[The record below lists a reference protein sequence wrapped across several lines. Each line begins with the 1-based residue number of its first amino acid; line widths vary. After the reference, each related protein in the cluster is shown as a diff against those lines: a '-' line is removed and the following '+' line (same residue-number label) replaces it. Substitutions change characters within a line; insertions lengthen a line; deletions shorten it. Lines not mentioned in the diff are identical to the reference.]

1 MVFLRTP
8 RSGKKHGETDTPP
21 PTSNPSDETIQG
33 KEFGR
38 IFDVFYD
45 FGRDDDGVSVDDGAG
60 GFHSDDVDDR
70 PIDSNS
76 SEDELDDRDFLS

>member
-1 MVFLRTP
+1 MVLLRTP
-8 RSGKKHGETDTPP
+8 RSGKKHVETDTPP

-60 GFHSDDVDDR
+60 GFIVMMSMTGPLIV
-70 PIDSNS
+70 IVVKMN
-76 SEDELDDRDFLS
+76 LTTKIF